1 MAEPPVQAGPGDPR
15 PDVTR
20 TTTSPALRTL
30 APALLAALALAT
42 AGPARAQDAG
52 AGDVGDGGAAAIVSP
67 TSNALVAIRRSEPRS
82 ELALSVGA
90 TVVDSPAI
98 PAPPVTLPPRNG
110 LQRGALELEGSWA
123 PVPTLEVF
131 TTLNALAFR
140 WLLVSGPA
148 GPQSQSQARLGAM
161 TVGAT
166 WVPLSLPGRRL
177 DAGGF
182 LRVLLPTS
190 NEVQGVRAWGFQ
202 PGLTFRGVALPWLA
216 WFGGVSFRASWSWG
230 GVATPAGVLD
240 ADMTLTGTSAT
251 LGLAVVPSAW
261 LRLVAQCSGSLAFQ
275 RGYDVVSPALGVRF
289 VAGRLGADLGMG
301 LSFGSP
307 ARLFTGVGRVT
318 WRLDG

>member
-1 MAEPPVQAGPGDPR
+1 MPTARSIRAFR
-15 PDVTR
+15 
-20 TTTSPALRTL
+20 AL
-30 APALLAALALAT
+30 APGLAAAAAIAS

-52 AGDVGDGGAAAIVSP
+52 PTDIGGDGGVASIVSP

-98 PAPPVTLPPRNG
+98 SAPPITLPPRNG
-110 LQRGALELEGSWA
+110 LQRGAVEVEGSWA
-123 PVPTLEVF
+123 PVRTLEVF
-131 TTLNALAFR
+131 GTLNVLAFR
-140 WLLVSGPA
+140 WLLVSVPG
-148 GPQSQSQARLGAM
+148 GPQAQSQARIGPM

-190 NEVQGVRAWGFQ
+190 NEVQGVRTWGFQ
-202 PGLTFRGVALPWLA
+202 PGITLRGVALPWLA

-230 GVATPAGVLD
+230 SVSTPAGVLD
-240 ADMTLTGTSAT
+240 ADMALTGSSAT
-251 LGLAVVPSAW
+251 LGVAFVPASW
-261 LRLVAQCSGSLAFQ
+261 VRLVAQCSGSLPFQ
-275 RGYDVVSPALGVRF
+275 RGYDVVSPAIGVRF

-301 LSFGSP
+301 LTFGSP
-307 ARLFTGVGRVT
+307 AQAFTAVGRVT